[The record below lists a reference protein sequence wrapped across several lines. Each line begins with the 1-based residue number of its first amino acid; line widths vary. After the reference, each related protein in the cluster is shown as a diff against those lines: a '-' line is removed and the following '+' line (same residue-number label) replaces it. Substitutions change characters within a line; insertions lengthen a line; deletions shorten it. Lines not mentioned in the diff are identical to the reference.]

1 MFENCLVK
9 NMYYLLRSI
18 EDLKILKSRGRIW
31 ISKKDDLAF
40 TEAELETVKQQLGKA
55 FGLENFSPGI
65 ACEPDIEQ
73 LKKVVLESHKPIFE
87 KAFAARPG
95 KEVSFRIRARRGC
108 KKFPMTSQE
117 IEIELAEVVGES
129 LDTDLLTVDLKHA
142 DVTVGCDVREK
153 IAFVFYETFPAPGGL
168 PTGCN
173 PRVLALL
180 SGGIDSP
187 VACYLAMKRG
197 CPVDFITYHSY
208 PYTPDETV
216 EKVKRMA
223 SIINGFQQPGKLY
236 VCNLAPIQ
244 KMIRDQCSPP
254 FRTVLYRRMMFRIA
268 EQVANQNNCKA
279 LLTGESVGQVAS
291 QTVVNLNTINNA
303 IDMLVLRPLIGTD
316 KKDAIEL
323 AGKIGTLE
331 LSNQQVPDSCTVFAP
346 SSPSTAVP
354 VWRIEKDE
362 EKIPDYP
369 QILEKII
376 SEIEVCNYE

>member
-1 MFENCLVK
+1 
-9 NMYYLLRSI
+9 
-18 EDLKILKSRGRIW
+18 
-31 ISKKDDLAF
+31 
-40 TEAELETVKQQLGKA
+40 
-55 FGLENFSPGI
+55 
-65 ACEPDIEQ
+65 
-73 LKKVVLESHKPIFE
+73 
-87 KAFAARPG
+87 
-95 KEVSFRIRARRGC
+95 
-108 KKFPMTSQE
+108 
-117 IEIELAEVVGES
+117 
-129 LDTDLLTVDLKHA
+129 
-142 DVTVGCDVREK
+142 
-153 IAFVFYETFPAPGGL
+153 
-168 PTGCN
+168 
-173 PRVLALL
+173 
-180 SGGIDSP
+180 
-187 VACYLAMKRG
+187 
-197 CPVDFITYHSY
+197 
-208 PYTPDETV
+208 
-216 EKVKRMA
+216 
-223 SIINGFQQPGKLY
+223 
-236 VCNLAPIQ
+236 
-244 KMIRDQCSPP
+244 
-254 FRTVLYRRMMFRIA
+254 MMFRIA